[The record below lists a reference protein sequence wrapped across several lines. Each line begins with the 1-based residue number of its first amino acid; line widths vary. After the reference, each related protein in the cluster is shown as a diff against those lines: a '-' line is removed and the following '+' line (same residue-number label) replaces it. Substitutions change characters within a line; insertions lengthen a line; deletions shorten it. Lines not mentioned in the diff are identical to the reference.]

1 MAIFSHIT
9 VGVADLEKSR
19 AFYDAALAPFGY
31 KRLFDTADRS
41 GYGATAPELMIVKPF
56 DGKAPTAG
64 NGVTVG
70 LTASDPKVVDA
81 FHKAALANGGKCDG
95 PPGPRP
101 AIPGLY
107 AAYVRDPVGNKL
119 TAICM
124 KAG

>member
-9 VGVADLEKSR
+9 VGVADLDKSR

-41 GYGATAPELMIVKPF
+41 GYGATAPEFMIVKPF
-56 DGKAPTAG
+56 DGKAPSAG

-70 LTASDPKVVDA
+70 LTASDPKIVDA
-81 FHKAALANGGKCDG
+81 FHKAALANGGKCEG
-95 PPGPRP
+95 APGPRP
-101 AIPGLY
+101 AMPGLY
-107 AAYVRDPVGNKL
+107 AAYVRDPVGNKV

-124 KAG
+124 KAP